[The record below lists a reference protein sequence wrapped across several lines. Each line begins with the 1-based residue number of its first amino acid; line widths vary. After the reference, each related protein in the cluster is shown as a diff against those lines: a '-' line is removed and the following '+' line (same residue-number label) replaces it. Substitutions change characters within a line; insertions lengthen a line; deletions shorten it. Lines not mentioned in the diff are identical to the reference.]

1 MKRTATTTDAMRNA
15 FSPVQQLTQGTSS
28 PVQEEPKRRGRKPKE
43 PDTTTTRATFILNEE
58 LWEKFKAYAE
68 ILGKKEDDKQTTVT
82 DLLTEY
88 IKKTVDE
95 NQTAIDAYREA
106 KERARMAAKAAL
118 PDQKNDL

>member
-1 MKRTATTTDAMRNA
+1 MKNNATTTDAMRNA

-28 PVQEEPKRRGRKPKE
+28 PAQEEPKKRGRKPKE